1 MKVLLTGSNGQLGKA
16 IIDSKP
22 KGIELIKTNR
32 GNLDLANKEECL
44 ENIEIHRPDW
54 IINSGAF
61 TNVDMAEENIEE
73 VFKINSLAPRYFSE
87 SIRNNKGKLLQIST
101 DYVFDGKKTK
111 ALKPYDKRN
120 PINIY
125 GHSKAM
131 GEDNISAILGGTN
144 KAIILR
150 SSWVMGPNSKNFL
163 SKILNLLLTK
173 KEVKVVSDQF
183 SCPTSTETLSQI
195 CWMIINKEKIIFDL
209 NTKRL
214 PIMHCS
220 DGGLASWY
228 EVAKAIAEIGMDL
241 GLITDEVNV
250 YPIKTSEYTKS
261 AKRPSFSLLDCESS
275 FNVLN
280 FKAKNW
286 KVALYETMTKIV
298 T

>member
-1 MKVLLTGSNGQLGKA
+1 
-16 IIDSKP
+16 
-22 KGIELIKTNR
+22 
-32 GNLDLANKEECL
+32 
-44 ENIEIHRPDW
+44 
-54 IINSGAF
+54 
-61 TNVDMAEENIEE
+61 
-73 VFKINSLAPRYFSE
+73 
-87 SIRNNKGKLLQIST
+87 
-101 DYVFDGKKTK
+101 
-111 ALKPYDKRN
+111 
-120 PINIY
+120 
-125 GHSKAM
+125 M